1 MSENPAPSRPQ
12 GGILV
17 PVVGAAT
24 DVGRHRTVNEDGYL
38 AMAPAFVV
46 VDGMGGHAAG
56 RAATRAALGALAPL
70 VGTVVTDERTVAD
83 FVIAAGEAVAAIPSH
98 AAHRPG
104 ATVAGVVLAR
114 PTKDAATW
122 IVFNIG
128 DSRVYLLRDGILT
141 QVSHDHSQV
150 QVLVDAG
157 QLTRAQ
163 ARSDPRKNVVTRA
176 LGAGLDQEAVPETRA
191 VPAQA
196 GDRLLVCSDGLSDEL
211 DDEALITVL
220 DAGMRSQR
228 TAEEAV
234 AAALEAGGHDNITAL
249 VVDLVPEAVL

>member
-1 MSENPAPSRPQ
+1 MSIPKW
-12 GGILV
+12 LV
-17 PVVGAAT
+17 A
-24 DVGRHRTVNEDGYL
+24 
-38 AMAPAFVV
+38 
-46 VDGMGGHAAG
+46 
-56 RAATRAALGALAPL
+56 AALGGWALGL
-70 VGTVVTDERTVAD
+70 G
-83 FVIAAGEAVAAIPSH
+83 IAGMVCSCAVLLSIPAIVLGLLGIH
-98 AAHRPG
+98 AASEGRASNRG
-104 ATVAGVVLAR
+104 MAVAGVVLAR

-176 LGAGLDQEAVPETRA
+176 LGAGLDQEAVPEIRA